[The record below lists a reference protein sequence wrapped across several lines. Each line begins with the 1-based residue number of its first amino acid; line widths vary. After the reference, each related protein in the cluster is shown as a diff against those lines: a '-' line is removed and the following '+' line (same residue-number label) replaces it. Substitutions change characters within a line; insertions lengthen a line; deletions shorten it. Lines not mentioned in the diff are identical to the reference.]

1 MFHPKAKKV
10 VPYRGKLYP
19 YNIDPK
25 SATNLHIIPENEV
38 IIANGV
44 QRPVVVFNKTL
55 PGPDIIVYEGQTVII
70 HVTNKMRSEV
80 LSVHWH
86 GLYQRNTPFMDGVPF
101 ITQCPIL
108 PGQTFTYKF
117 QAYPK
122 GTFWYYST
130 TGFQRIDGASGALIV
145 RPRGADSTTEQ
156 ILQVQEWYDNIHS
169 NGASLLANLGEG
181 THHGKHLVSP
191 DGAIYHSIFIPTNAL
206 INGKGEVNELPFYTF
221 KGHGNNSFLFRTMA
235 TGTVL
240 PFKISIDGHK
250 LKIIEANGYIVKSIN
265 VDSVILNPGER
276 IVFTTIRL
284 DSRTNNFWIR
294 ATTVNVNNSIK
305 IRAIIRYDENEVAEP
320 KTSPAI
326 CSSKKPCKVFNCP
339 FKLFPVKE
347 YMECITADKVDSI
360 EPTQLQRVPNT
371 KQFKEYFFNFEFP
384 GTSKAAINGKQF
396 LQPTFSA
403 LTQPNSISTPCNISC
418 GGCKCTNSINLNHND
433 TVHFVLTNMGTGKG
447 WGHPVHLHGHSFELL
462 KLGFPTYERIS
473 GNITTENEEIRCTS
487 RRNYVNGGDYCTS
500 STWSD
505 PSWANGNAP
514 GLNLVN
520 APLKDTVVI
529 PRGGYVVIKI
539 RANNPGLW
547 LLHSLGDYQTSYG
560 MSLMLNESFQFTHQP
575 PSDFPKCGNFDGIQT
590 PLH

>member
-1 MFHPKAKKV
+1 MFHPKAKKG

-130 TGFQRIDGASGALIV
+130 TGLQRIDGASGALIV

-250 LKIIEANGYIVKSIN
+250 LKIIEANGYRVKSIN

-276 IVFTTIRL
+276 IVFTTNRL

-447 WGHPVHLHGHSFELL
+447 WGHPVHLHGHSLELL

-473 GNITTENEEIRCTS
+473 GNITTENEEIRCIS

-520 APLKDTVVI
+520 PPLKDTVVI
-529 PRGGYVVIKI
+529 PRGGYVVIRI

-547 LLHSLGDYQTSYG
+547 LLHSFGDYQTSYG
-560 MSLMLNESFQFTHQP
+560 MSLMLNESFQFIHQP

>member
-130 TGFQRIDGASGALIV
+130 TGLQRIDGASGALIV

-156 ILQVQEWYDNIHS
+156 ILKVQEWYDNIHS

-206 INGKGEVNELPFYTF
+206 INGKGEVNELPFYMF

-250 LKIIEANGYIVKSIN
+250 LKIIEANGYRVKSIN

-276 IVFTTIRL
+276 IVFTTNRL

-473 GNITTENEEIRCTS
+473 GNITTENEEIRCIS

-520 APLKDTVVI
+520 PPLKDTVVI
-529 PRGGYVVIKI
+529 PRGGYVVIRI

-560 MSLMLNESFQFTHQP
+560 MSLMLNESFQFIHQP

>member
-130 TGFQRIDGASGALIV
+130 TGLQRIDGASGALIV

-250 LKIIEANGYIVKSIN
+250 LKIIEANGYRVKSIN

-276 IVFTTIRL
+276 IVFTTNRL

-326 CSSKKPCKVFNCP
+326 CSSKKPCTVFNCP

-360 EPTQLQRVPNT
+360 EPTQLHRVPNT

-473 GNITTENEEIRCTS
+473 GNITTENEEIRCIS

-520 APLKDTVVI
+520 PPLKDTVVI
-529 PRGGYVVIKI
+529 PRGGYVVIRI

-560 MSLMLNESFQFTHQP
+560 MSLMLNESFQFIHQP

>member
-130 TGFQRIDGASGALIV
+130 TGLQRIDGASGALIV
-145 RPRGADSTTEQ
+145 RPRGADSTTEH

-250 LKIIEANGYIVKSIN
+250 LKIIEANGYRVKSIN

-276 IVFTTIRL
+276 IVFTTNRL

-294 ATTVNVNNSIK
+294 ATTIDVNNSIK

-462 KLGFPTYERIS
+462 KMGFPTYERIS
-473 GNITTENEEIRCTS
+473 GNITTENEEIRCIS

-505 PSWANGNAP
+505 LSWANGNAP

-520 APLKDTVVI
+520 PPLKDTVVI
-529 PRGGYVVIKI
+529 PRGGYVVIRI

-547 LLHSLGDYQTSYG
+547 LLHSLCDYQTSYG
-560 MSLMLNESFQFTHQP
+560 MSLMLNESFQFIHQP

>member
-130 TGFQRIDGASGALIV
+130 TGLQRIDGASGALIV

-250 LKIIEANGYIVKSIN
+250 LKIIEANGYRVKSIN

-276 IVFTTIRL
+276 IVFTTNRL

-305 IRAIIRYDENEVAEP
+305 IRAIIRYDEHEVAEP

-326 CSSKKPCKVFNCP
+326 CSSKKPCTVFNCP

-462 KLGFPTYERIS
+462 KMGFPTYERIS
-473 GNITTENEEIRCTS
+473 GNITTENEEIRCIS

-520 APLKDTVVI
+520 PPLKDTVVI
-529 PRGGYVVIKI
+529 PRGGYVVIRI

-560 MSLMLNESFQFTHQP
+560 MSLMLNESFQFIHQP

>member
-130 TGFQRIDGASGALIV
+130 TGLQRIDGASGALIV

-206 INGKGEVNELPFYTF
+206 INGKGEVNELPFYMF

-250 LKIIEANGYIVKSIN
+250 LKIIEANGYRVKSIN

-276 IVFTTIRL
+276 IVFTTNRL

-326 CSSKKPCKVFNCP
+326 CSSTKPCKVFNCP

-473 GNITTENEEIRCTS
+473 GNITTENEEIRCIS

-520 APLKDTVVI
+520 PPLKDTVVI
-529 PRGGYVVIKI
+529 PRGGYVVIRI

-547 LLHSLGDYQTSYG
+547 LLHSLCDYQTSYG
-560 MSLMLNESFQFTHQP
+560 MSLMLNESFQFIHQP

>member
-108 PGQTFTYKF
+108 SGQTFTYKF

-130 TGFQRIDGASGALIV
+130 TGLQRIDGASGALIV

-250 LKIIEANGYIVKSIN
+250 LKIIEANGYRVKSIN

-276 IVFTTIRL
+276 IVFTTNRL

-473 GNITTENEEIRCTS
+473 GNITTENEEIRCIS

-520 APLKDTVVI
+520 PPLKDTVVI
-529 PRGGYVVIKI
+529 PRGGYVVIRI

-560 MSLMLNESFQFTHQP
+560 MSLMLNESFQFIHQP

>member
-38 IIANGV
+38 IIANAV

-80 LSVHWH
+80 LGVHWH
-86 GLYQRNTPFMDGVPF
+86 GLNQRNTPFMDGVPF

-130 TGFQRIDGASGALIV
+130 TGLQRIDGASGALIV
-145 RPRGADSTTEQ
+145 RPRGADSTTEH

-206 INGKGEVNELPFYTF
+206 INGKGEVNELPFYMF

-250 LKIIEANGYIVKSIN
+250 LKIIEANGYRVKSIN

-276 IVFTTIRL
+276 IVFTTNRL

-294 ATTVNVNNSIK
+294 ATTVDVNNSIK

-473 GNITTENEEIRCTS
+473 GNITTENEEIRCIS

-520 APLKDTVVI
+520 PPLKDTVVI
-529 PRGGYVVIKI
+529 PRGGYVVIRI

-560 MSLMLNESFQFTHQP
+560 MSLMLNESFQFIHQP

>member
-130 TGFQRIDGASGALIV
+130 TGLQRIDGASGALIV
-145 RPRGADSTTEQ
+145 RPRGADSTTEH

-250 LKIIEANGYIVKSIN
+250 LKIIEANGYRVKSIN

-276 IVFTTIRL
+276 IVFTTNRL
-284 DSRTNNFWIR
+284 DSKTNNFWIR
-294 ATTVNVNNSIK
+294 ATTVDVNNSIK

-447 WGHPVHLHGHSFELL
+447 WGHPVHLHGHSFEHL
-462 KLGFPTYERIS
+462 KMGFPTYERIS
-473 GNITTENEEIRCTS
+473 GNITTENEEIRCIS
-487 RRNYVNGGDYCTS
+487 RRNYVNGSDYCTS

-520 APLKDTVVI
+520 PPLKDTVVI
-529 PRGGYVVIKI
+529 PRGGYVVIRI

-560 MSLMLNESFQFTHQP
+560 MSLMLNESFQFIHQP

>member
-80 LSVHWH
+80 LGVHWH
-86 GLYQRNTPFMDGVPF
+86 GLNQRNTPFMDGVPF

-130 TGFQRIDGASGALIV
+130 TGLQRIDGASGALIV
-145 RPRGADSTTEQ
+145 RPRGADSTTEH

-250 LKIIEANGYIVKSIN
+250 LKIIEANGYRVKSIN

-276 IVFTTIRL
+276 IVFTTNRL

-447 WGHPVHLHGHSFELL
+447 WGHPVHLHGHSFEIL
-462 KLGFPTYERIS
+462 KMGFPTYERIS
-473 GNITTENEEIRCTS
+473 GNITTENEEIRCIS

-520 APLKDTVVI
+520 PPLKDTVVI
-529 PRGGYVVIKI
+529 PRGGYVVIRI

-547 LLHSLGDYQTSYG
+547 LLHSLCDYQTSYG
-560 MSLMLNESFQFTHQP
+560 MSLMLNESFQFIHQP

>member
-130 TGFQRIDGASGALIV
+130 TGLQRIDGASGALIV

-206 INGKGEVNELPFYTF
+206 INGKGEVNELPFYMF

-250 LKIIEANGYIVKSIN
+250 LKIIEANGNRVKSIN

-276 IVFTTIRL
+276 IVFTTNRL

-462 KLGFPTYERIS
+462 KMGFPTYERIS
-473 GNITTENEEIRCTS
+473 GNITTENEEIRCIS

-520 APLKDTVVI
+520 PPLKDTVVI
-529 PRGGYVVIKI
+529 PRGGYVVIRI

-547 LLHSLGDYQTSYG
+547 LLHSLCDYQTSYG
-560 MSLMLNESFQFTHQP
+560 MSLMLNESFQFIHQP

>member
-101 ITQCPIL
+101 ITQCSIL

-130 TGFQRIDGASGALIV
+130 TGLQRIDGASGALIV

-250 LKIIEANGYIVKSIN
+250 LKIIEANGYRVKSIN

-276 IVFTTIRL
+276 IVFTTNRL

-473 GNITTENEEIRCTS
+473 GNITTENEEIRCIS

-520 APLKDTVVI
+520 PPLKDTVVI
-529 PRGGYVVIKI
+529 PRGGYVVIRI

-560 MSLMLNESFQFTHQP
+560 MSLMLNESFQFIHQP

>member
-130 TGFQRIDGASGALIV
+130 TGLQRIDGASGALIV

-250 LKIIEANGYIVKSIN
+250 LKIIEANGNRVKSIN

-276 IVFTTIRL
+276 IVFTTNRL

-473 GNITTENEEIRCTS
+473 GNITTENEEIRCIS

-520 APLKDTVVI
+520 PPLKDTVVI
-529 PRGGYVVIKI
+529 PRGGYVVIRI

-560 MSLMLNESFQFTHQP
+560 MSLMLNESFQFIHQP

>member
-1 MFHPKAKKV
+1 MFHPKANKV

-25 SATNLHIIPENEV
+25 SATDLDAIAENEV

-55 PGPDIIVYEGQTVII
+55 PGPDIIVYEGQTVKI

-130 TGFQRIDGASGALIV
+130 AGLQRIDGASGALII
-145 RPRGADSTTEQ
+145 RPRSADTTSEH

-169 NGASLLANLGEG
+169 NGASLLSNFGEG
-181 THHGKHLVSP
+181 TQHGKQSVSP
-191 DGAIYHSIFIPTNAL
+191 DGAIYHSIFTPTSGI
-206 INGKGEVNELPFYTF
+206 INGKGQVNELPFHTF
-221 KGHGNNSFLFRTMA
+221 KGHDNSSFLFRTIA
-235 TGTVL
+235 TGAVL
-240 PFKISIDGHK
+240 PFRISIDGHK
-250 LKIIEANGYIVKSIN
+250 LMIIEANGYIVKIIN

-276 IVFTTIRL
+276 IVFKTNRK
-284 DSRTNNFWIR
+284 DFRTNNFWIR
-294 ATTVNVNNSIK
+294 ATTLDVNNSVET
-305 IRAIIRYDENEVAEP
+305 RAILRYKENEVEEP
-320 KTSPAI
+320 NTTQAI
-326 CSSKKPCKVFNCP
+326 CSLKESCKVFNCP

-347 YMECITADKVDSI
+347 YMECITADKVDSL
-360 EPTQLQRVPNT
+360 EPTELHKIPNK
-371 KQFKEYFFNFEFP
+371 KQFKEYFLNFEFP
-384 GTSKAAINGKQF
+384 GTSKADINGRQF
-396 LQPTFSA
+396 LQPTVSA
-403 LTQPNSISTPCNISC
+403 LTQPNSISTPCNTRC
-418 GGCKCTNSINLNHND
+418 DGCQCTHSINLNHND

-462 KLGFPTYERIS
+462 KMGFPTYDRIT
-473 GNITTENEEIRCTS
+473 GNVNFENEEIRS
-487 RRNYVNGGDYCTS
+487 IRRGNDYCTS

-505 PSWANGNAP
+505 SSWVNSNAP

-520 APLKDTVVI
+520 PPLKDTVVI
-529 PRGGYVVIKI
+529 PRGGYVVIRI

-547 LLHSLGDYQTSYG
+547 LLHSLVDHQTSYG
-560 MSLMLNESFQFTHQP
+560 MSLMLNESFQFVHQP

>member
-80 LSVHWH
+80 LGVHWH

-145 RPRGADSTTEQ
+145 RPRGADSTTEH

-181 THHGKHLVSP
+181 THHCKHLVSP

-294 ATTVNVNNSIK
+294 ATTVDVNNSIK

-462 KLGFPTYERIS
+462 KMGFPTSERIS

-520 APLKDTVVI
+520 PPLKDTVVI
-529 PRGGYVVIKI
+529 PRGGYVVIRI

-560 MSLMLNESFQFTHQP
+560 MSLMLNESFQFIHQP

>member
-130 TGFQRIDGASGALIV
+130 TGLQRIDGASGALIV

-294 ATTVNVNNSIK
+294 ATTVDVNNSIK

-473 GNITTENEEIRCTS
+473 GNITTENEEIRCIS

-520 APLKDTVVI
+520 PPLKDTVVI
-529 PRGGYVVIKI
+529 PRGGYVVIRI

-560 MSLMLNESFQFTHQP
+560 MSLMLNESFQFIHQP

>member
-130 TGFQRIDGASGALIV
+130 TGLQRIDGASGALIV
-145 RPRGADSTTEQ
+145 RPRSADSTTEQ

-250 LKIIEANGYIVKSIN
+250 LKIIEANGYRVKSIN

-276 IVFTTIRL
+276 IVFTTNRL

-347 YMECITADKVDSI
+347 YMECITANKVDSI

-473 GNITTENEEIRCTS
+473 GNITTENEEIRCIS

-520 APLKDTVVI
+520 PPLKDTVVI
-529 PRGGYVVIKI
+529 PRGGYVVIRI

-560 MSLMLNESFQFTHQP
+560 MSLMLNESFQFIHQP

>member
-80 LSVHWH
+80 FGVHWH

-130 TGFQRIDGASGALIV
+130 TGLQRIDGASGALIV
-145 RPRGADSTTEQ
+145 RPRGADSTTEH

-181 THHGKHLVSP
+181 AHHGKHLVSP

-235 TGTVL
+235 TDTVL

-250 LKIIEANGYIVKSIN
+250 LKIIEANGYRVKSIN

-276 IVFTTIRL
+276 IVFTTNRL

-294 ATTVNVNNSIK
+294 ATTVDVNNSIK

-326 CSSKKPCKVFNCP
+326 CSSKKPCTVFNCP

-360 EPTQLQRVPNT
+360 EPTQLQRVLNT

-462 KLGFPTYERIS
+462 KMGFPTYERIS
-473 GNITTENEEIRCTS
+473 GNITTENEEIRCIS

-520 APLKDTVVI
+520 PPLKDTVVI
-529 PRGGYVVIKI
+529 PRGGYVVIRI

-560 MSLMLNESFQFTHQP
+560 MSLMLNESFQFIHQP

>member
-55 PGPDIIVYEGQTVII
+55 PGPDIIVYEGQIVII

-80 LSVHWH
+80 LGVHWH

-145 RPRGADSTTEQ
+145 RPRGADSTTEH

-250 LKIIEANGYIVKSIN
+250 LKIIEANGYRVKSIN

-276 IVFTTIRL
+276 IVFTTNRL

-294 ATTVNVNNSIK
+294 ATTVDVNNSIK

-462 KLGFPTYERIS
+462 KMGFPTYERIS

-560 MSLMLNESFQFTHQP
+560 MSLMLNESFQFIHQP

>member
-130 TGFQRIDGASGALIV
+130 TGLQRIDGASGALIV

-250 LKIIEANGYIVKSIN
+250 LKIIEANGYRVKSIN

-276 IVFTTIRL
+276 IVFTTNRL

-294 ATTVNVNNSIK
+294 ATTVDVNNSIK

-447 WGHPVHLHGHSFELL
+447 WGHPVHLHGHSLELL

-473 GNITTENEEIRCTS
+473 GNITTENEEIRCIS

-520 APLKDTVVI
+520 PPLKDTVVI
-529 PRGGYVVIKI
+529 PRGGYVVIRI

-547 LLHSLGDYQTSYG
+547 LLHSFGDYQTSYG
-560 MSLMLNESFQFTHQP
+560 MSLMLNESFQFIHQP